1 MTKTG
6 ILLTGAFAAF
16 TFTAGSAFAENRQYP
31 PGPMVQLYSA
41 SAADSSGLNGPSFQ
55 GDREMS
61 GHLLQLAQ
69 HSMDSSP
76 MVVAPGGSVP
86 QTGGQRGVST
96 PNSLPGASTPSRGVP
111 PAADV
116 MVVAPTE
123 DELMPRNSSE
133 QGVETHN
140 SMPMP
145 KSSSAP
151 R

>member
-16 TFTAGSAFAENRQYP
+16 TWTAGSAFAENRQYP
-31 PGPMVQLYSA
+31 SSPTGQLYSA
-41 SAADSSGLNGPSFQ
+41 SAVDISGPNGPSIP
-55 GDREMS
+55 GKRDVS
-61 GHLLQLAQ
+61 GHLLLAQ
-69 HSMDSSP
+69 QSTGNSP
-76 MVVAPGGSVP
+76 MVVAPGGAVS
-86 QTGGQRGVST
+86 QTGSQRGVNT
-96 PNSLPGASTPSRGVP
+96 PNSLPWASTPSRGAP

-116 MVVAPTE
+116 MVVAPNE
-123 DELMPRNSSE
+123 SEVMPRNSAE

-145 KSSSAP
+145 GSSPAP

>member
-31 PGPMVQLYSA
+31 SDPTGQLYSA
-41 SAADSSGLNGPSFQ
+41 SAVDSSGPNGPSTPQ
-55 GDREMS
+55 KRDVS
-61 GHLLQLAQ
+61 GHLLLLAQ
-69 HSMDSSP
+69 QSTDSSP

-86 QTGGQRGVST
+86 QTGAQRGVST
-96 PNSLPGASTPSRGVP
+96 PNSLPGASTPSRETP
-111 PAADV
+111 RAADV

-123 DELMPRNSSE
+123 SEVMPRNSAE

-145 KSSSAP
+145 KSSPAP